1 MSNGT
6 RNLIFTDQDYYR
18 LFPNG
23 IPTKQYRPRQLHPY
37 EIRALKVI
45 LRNPLLEDAL
55 RNDFGKRNLN
65 KTEINTLKVILR
77 THTNRTPEIEKI
89 GKE

>member
-89 GKE
+89 F